1 MEPGVASR
9 GVELETW
16 NELLRAV
23 RAEIAEAIEN
33 TIEHTRMLHSYD
45 AVATEAIQE
54 LVTRQYDTVL
64 DRLDERRR
72 PDARTDGSFFD
83 TAGETRGRQGVAIR
97 EMLALWRIGLEYL
110 HELARRVA
118 PQGANRDA
126 LLLEFLELALAWGDF
141 AMLHAAEGHRRGE
154 LSQAREHQHVQTN
167 FVRRVLSGSA
177 TRGEI
182 GSAVGPLGLDA
193 QGSYHA
199 IRARPLPTVDMETIE
214 RYLGADGLVR
224 RGNGLIAMI
233 DGDACGF
240 IAHPPHNAAPTAI
253 GISTPAP
260 LTRMKP
266 AFDQASR
273 ALETALT
280 LGAKGVFGFEDLSL
294 HPAIAADTEIGDV
307 MITRYIKPVLN
318 ITGGETV
325 LATTERYLGNDR
337 NVDITAK
344 DLDIHPNTVRQ
355 RLDRFEEA
363 TGRSLR
369 ETETVVEVWWALQ
382 RRRLS

>member
-9 GVELETW
+9 GVALETW

-33 TIEHTRMLHSYD
+33 TTEHTRRLHSYD
-45 AVATEAIQE
+45 GVTTEAIQE
-54 LVTRQYDTVL
+54 LVTRQYETVL
-64 DRLDERRR
+64 DRLDDRRR
-72 PDARTDGSFFD
+72 PDARTDGSFFN
-83 TAGETRGRQGVAIR
+83 TAGETRGRQGVSIR

-118 PQGANRDA
+118 APDPNRDA

-154 LSQAREHQHVQTN
+154 LSHAREQQHVQTN

-177 TRGEI
+177 TQGEI
-182 GSAVGPLGLDA
+182 SSALDTLGLDA
-193 QGSYHA
+193 QGHYHA
-199 IRARPLPTVDMETIE
+199 VRARPLPTIDMETIE
-214 RYLGADGLVR
+214 RHLGADGLVR

-240 IAHPPHNAAPTAI
+240 IAHLPHHAAPTAI
-253 GISTPAP
+253 GISTPVP
-260 LTRMKP
+260 LTSMKA
-266 AFDQASR
+266 AFHQASR

-280 LGAKGVFGFEDLSL
+280 LGVKGVFGFGDLSL
-294 HPAIAADTEIGDV
+294 HPVIATDTDIGDV
-307 MITRYIKPVLN
+307 MTTRYINPVLH

-325 LATTERYLGNDR
+325 LTTVERYLEDDR
-337 NVDITAK
+337 NIDITAK
-344 DLDIHPNTVRQ
+344 DLAIHPNTVRQ

-369 ETETVVEVWWALQ
+369 ETETIVEIWWALQ

>member
-16 NELLRAV
+16 NELMRAV

-33 TIEHTRMLHSYD
+33 TTEHTRTLHSYD

-54 LVTRQYDTVL
+54 LVTRQYETVL
-64 DRLDERRR
+64 ARLDERRR

-83 TAGETRGRQGVAIR
+83 SAGETRGRQGVAIR

-118 PQGANRDA
+118 SPGPNRDA

-154 LSQAREHQHVQTN
+154 LSQAREQQHVQTN
-167 FVRRVLSGSA
+167 FVRRVLFASA

-182 GSAVGPLGLDA
+182 SSALDSLGLDA
-193 QGSYHA
+193 QGLYHA
-199 IRARPLPTVDMETIE
+199 VRARPLPTVDMDTIE

-240 IAHPPHNAAPTAI
+240 IAHLPHNAAPTAI
-253 GISTPAP
+253 GISTPVP
-260 LTRMKP
+260 LTAMKT
-266 AFDQASR
+266 AFRQASR

-280 LGAKGVFGFEDLSL
+280 LGAKGVFGFGDLSL
-294 HPAIAADTEIGDV
+294 HPAIATDTEIGDV
-307 MITRYIKPVLN
+307 MITRYISPLLN
-318 ITGGETV
+318 ITGGETI

-337 NVDITAK
+337 NIDVTAK
-344 DLDIHPNTVRQ
+344 DLAIHPNTVRQ
-355 RLDRFEEA
+355 RLDRFEEV

>member
-1 MEPGVASR
+1 MKPGVASR

-16 NELLRAV
+16 NELLRTV
-23 RAEIAEAIEN
+23 RAEIAEAIQN
-33 TIEHTRMLHSYD
+33 TTEHTRTLHSYD
-45 AVATEAIQE
+45 AVATDAIRE
-54 LVTRQYDTVL
+54 LVTRQYETVL

-118 PQGANRDA
+118 APRPNRDA
-126 LLLEFLELALAWGDF
+126 LLLEFLELALAWDDF
-141 AMLHAAEGHRRGE
+141 AMLRAAEGHRRGE
-154 LSQAREHQHVQTN
+154 LSQAREQQHVQTN

-182 GSAVGPLGLDA
+182 SSALGSLGLDA
-193 QGSYHA
+193 EGLYHA
-199 IRARPLPTVDMETIE
+199 VRARPLPTVDMETIE

-240 IAHPPHNAAPTAI
+240 IAHLAHNAAPTAI
-253 GISTPAP
+253 GISTPVP
-260 LTRMKP
+260 LTSMKT
-266 AFDQASR
+266 AFRQATR

-280 LGAKGVFGFEDLSL
+280 LGAKGVFGFGDLSL
-294 HPAIAADTEIGDV
+294 HPAIATDTEIGDV
-307 MITRYIKPVLN
+307 MTTRYINPVLHL
-318 ITGGETV
+318 TGGETV
-325 LATTERYLGNDR
+325 LTTIERYLGNDR
-337 NVDITAK
+337 NIDITAK
-344 DLDIHPNTVRQ
+344 DLDVHPNTVRQ